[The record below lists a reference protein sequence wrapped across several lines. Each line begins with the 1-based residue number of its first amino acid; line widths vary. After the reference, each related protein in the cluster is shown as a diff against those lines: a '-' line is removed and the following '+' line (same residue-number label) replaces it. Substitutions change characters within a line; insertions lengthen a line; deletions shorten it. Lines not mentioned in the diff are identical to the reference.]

1 MKRVLMLIL
10 SVLALCIGITACSGM
25 IYGDYDNAG
34 KAPASKNVQALA
46 AQAPGAISAL
56 ADVAMAA
63 PVDAKTREQIAG
75 YAAWAKLGAET
86 ASGVATAMSAK
97 DGVSQAIGAA
107 EAVNK
112 LIQQAPVDAKTK
124 ESVGGWADWALIA
137 LKAAATIVPL
147 VL

>member
-1 MKRVLMLIL
+1 MKRIPLLIL
-10 SVLALCIGITACSGM
+10 FVLTICIGIVACSGTPNTTSERPTG
-25 IYGDYDNAG
+25 I
-34 KAPASKNVQALA
+34 SALA
-46 AQAPGAISAL
+46 AQAPGAVSAL

-112 LIQQAPVDAKTK
+112 LIQQAPVDQQTK
-124 ESVGGWADWALIA
+124 ASVGGWADWALLA
-137 LKAAATIVPL
+137 LKAAATIVPM

>member
-1 MKRVLMLIL
+1 MKRLPLFVL
-10 SVLALCIGITACSGM
+10 LALTLCLGIIACSGTS
-25 IYGDYDNAG
+25 GPVSE
-34 KAPASKNVQALA
+34 KAASVSALA
-46 AQAPGAISAL
+46 AQAPGAVSAL

-75 YAAWAKLGAET
+75 SAAWAKLGAET
-86 ASGVATAMSAK
+86 ASGLATAMTAK
-97 DGVSQAIGAA
+97 DGASQAIGAA

-124 ESVGGWADWALIA
+124 ESVGGWADWALVA
-137 LKAAATIVPL
+137 LRAAATIVPL